1 MQQQLKELEVKPN
14 KIAFQAA
21 IAFSVYYLV
30 LLYLLKFLNIDPMQP
45 DMGFATKAI
54 IWVLS
59 YVPFVLAIIFVQ
71 NKHKTDLGGYMS
83 FGRGFSA
90 GFKTAAYAGLFLFI
104 LILLYYKVLDPSAM
118 AHMLDVAVEQVG
130 DDEKKIEA
138 VKMMGPY
145 MALFAAFGIAITYTV
160 FGLIV
165 SLAGAAVLK
174 KELPAVNEPT
184 DFIAS

>member
-14 KIAFQAA
+14 RIAFQAA

-30 LLYLLKFLNIDPMQP
+30 LIYLLKFLDIDPMQQ
-45 DMGFATKAI
+45 DMGFAAKTI
-54 IWVLS
+54 IWILS
-59 YVPFVLAIIFVQ
+59 YVPFILAVIFVQ

-90 GFKTAAYAGLFLFI
+90 GFKMSAYAGLFLFM
-104 LILLYYKVLDPSAM
+104 LILLYYKVLDPGAM
-118 AHMLDVAVEQVG
+118 AHMLDVAVDQVG
-130 DDEKKIEA
+130 EDESKIKA
-138 VKMMGPY
+138 VKMMAPY
-145 MALFAAFGIAITYTV
+145 MALFAAFGIAITYTL

-174 KELPAVNEPT
+174 KELPADNVPT
-184 DFIAS
+184 DFTAS

>member
-1 MQQQLKELEVKPN
+1 MEQQLKELEVKPN

-21 IAFSVYYLV
+21 ISFSVYYLV
-30 LLYLLKFLNIDPMQP
+30 LVYLLKFLNIDPLQQ
-45 DMGFATKAI
+45 DMGFATKTI

-71 NKHKTDLGGYMS
+71 NKHKGDLGGYLS

-104 LILLYYKVLDPSAM
+104 LILLYYKVLDKAAM
-118 AHMLDVAVEQVG
+118 AHMLDIAVDQVG
-130 DDEKKIEA
+130 EDEKKIEA

-145 MALFAAFGIAITYTV
+145 MALFAAFGIAITYTL

-174 KELPAVNEPT
+174 KELPADNVPT
-184 DFIAS
+184 DSIAH